1 MHAED
6 ASNTISESDYGT
18 HTLVV
23 YEDLEKL
30 REFYS
35 YYVKKR
41 VEERNEV
48 IQLAPFYETE
58 DSVRKSLSEGNISID
73 IEKWEKDEKSL
84 IIVDSLKKY
93 FGSDS
98 LDI

>member
-1 MHAED
+1 MDIENA
-6 ASNTISESDYGT
+6 ANTISELDYGT

-41 VEERNEV
+41 IEE
-48 IQLAPFYETE
+48 ETKLFNWHR
-58 DSVRKSLSEGNISID
+58 SMK
-73 IEKWEKDEKSL
+73 
-84 IIVDSLKKY
+84 LKI
-93 FGSDS
+93 
-98 LDI
+98 L